1 MSNDFAD
8 RLVAARSP
16 RRETKSL
23 IYRHALRLFARH
35 GYAGTSLRE
44 IAEAVGLEVPSLYT
58 HIRSKRE
65 LLYDLMEFGNRD
77 LLDRLARSV
86 AAVPDDRPLDR
97 LYLLVRENV
106 ISHCRHSDQTT
117 VVFTEIR
124 ELSDDQR
131 AKIVALRREIEN
143 LFRSALEA
151 AVAEGVARPVNI
163 AVTVFGALAIG
174 RGAATWYREN
184 GPLSPEE
191 IGDLY
196 GEQVVRGVLAPG
208 SDWSSPGA

>member
-58 HIRSKRE
+58 HIRSKRD

-77 LLDRLARSV
+77 LLERLARSV

-106 ISHCRHSDQTT
+106 ISHCRHRDQTT

-124 ELSDDQR
+124 ELADEQR
-131 AKIVALRREIEN
+131 AKIVALRREIED
-143 LFRSALEA
+143 LFRA
-151 AVAEGVARPVNI
+151 AVREAVDAGSARPVDV

-174 RGAATWYREN
+174 RGAASWYRES

-196 GEQVVRGVLAPG
+196 GQQVVRGLLAEGAAWSPPG
-208 SDWSSPGA
+208 P